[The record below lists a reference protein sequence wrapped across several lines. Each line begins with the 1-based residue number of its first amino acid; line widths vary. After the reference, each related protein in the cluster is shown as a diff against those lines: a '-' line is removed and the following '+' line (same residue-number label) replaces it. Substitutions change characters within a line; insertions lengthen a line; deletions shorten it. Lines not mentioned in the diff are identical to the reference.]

1 MDILNDL
8 YEQSRSRL
16 KRASRA
22 KVAIFAL
29 ICAATLFIFYRSEEN
44 ESFEYALLK
53 AAPVAIGVFFLID
66 GFLQKLGLL
75 SKNAK
80 ISEQSPRQTPNFPI
94 NSANIMRLE
103 IERKKTL
110 KETKKY
116 SAISVLAAIAAAAG
130 LTALKFK
137 IEDSLALAFGLGAFI
152 YSTSAAPKIK
162 AYKQNFKDK
171 IIRTLVNSRGL
182 NYDPYGQTPLEDF
195 LHVYNCRVDE
205 YDSNDLI
212 SGQVEGVSVRLGDF
226 KAVKI
231 IKTDKGERRETLF
244 EGAIFTADFHKNVD
258 AYVSVCHKSSQNL
271 AVYGERAYMDD
282 ARFNEYFKV
291 YSSDQIAARYA
302 LTPVLMEKILTLH
315 LSLDAPLNILIS
327 QDKIYVAVE
336 TWRDNFEPDINA
348 SLLGSDGAVR
358 YARELDGFL
367 AIVSELNLNRKIWK
381 MKDK

>member
-44 ESFEYALLK
+44 KSFEYALLK

-94 NSANIMRLE
+94 NSADIMRLE

-137 IEDSLALAFGLGAFI
+137 IEDSLALAFGLGAFV
-152 YSTSAAPKIK
+152 YSMSAAPKIK

-171 IIRTLVNSRGL
+171 IIRALVNSRGL

-205 YDSNDLI
+205 YNSNDLI

-244 EGAIFTADFHKNVD
+244 EGAIFTADFLKNVD

-302 LTPVLMEKILTLH
+302 LTPVLMEKILMLH

>member
-1 MDILNDL
+1 
-8 YEQSRSRL
+8 
-16 KRASRA
+16 
-22 KVAIFAL
+22 
-29 ICAATLFIFYRSEEN
+29 
-44 ESFEYALLK
+44 
-53 AAPVAIGVFFLID
+53 
-66 GFLQKLGLL
+66 
-75 SKNAK
+75 
-80 ISEQSPRQTPNFPI
+80 
-94 NSANIMRLE
+94 MRLE

-152 YSTSAAPKIK
+152 YSMSAAPKIK

-171 IIRTLVNSRGL
+171 IIRALVNSRGL

-302 LTPVLMEKILTLH
+302 LTPVLMEKILTLY

>member
-29 ICAATLFIFYRSEEN
+29 ICAATLFIFYSAEEN

-80 ISEQSPRQTPNFPI
+80 ISAQSQRPAPNFPI
-94 NSANIMRLE
+94 NSADIMRLE

-116 SAISVLAAIAAAAG
+116 SAISVLAAIVAAAG

-152 YSTSAAPKIK
+152 YSMSAAPKIK

-212 SGQVEGVSVRLGDF
+212 SGQVEDVSVRLGDF

-315 LSLDAPLNILIS
+315 LSLDAPINILIS

>member
-29 ICAATLFIFYRSEEN
+29 ICAATLFIFDRAEEN

-94 NSANIMRLE
+94 NSADIMRLE

-137 IEDSLALAFGLGAFI
+137 IEDSLALAFGLGAFV
-152 YSTSAAPKIK
+152 YSMSAAPKIK

-171 IIRTLVNSRGL
+171 IIRALVNSRGL

-302 LTPVLMEKILTLH
+302 LTPVLMEKILMLH

-348 SLLGSDGAVR
+348 SLLGSNGAVR

>member
-44 ESFEYALLK
+44 KSFEYALLK

-94 NSANIMRLE
+94 NSADIMRLE

-137 IEDSLALAFGLGAFI
+137 IEDSLALAFGLGAFV
-152 YSTSAAPKIK
+152 YSMSAAPKIK

-171 IIRTLVNSRGL
+171 IIRALVNSRGL

-205 YDSNDLI
+205 YNSNDLI

-302 LTPVLMEKILTLH
+302 LTPVLMEKILMLH

>member
-29 ICAATLFIFYRSEEN
+29 ICAATLFIFYRAEGN

-94 NSANIMRLE
+94 NSADIMRLE
-103 IERKKTL
+103 VERKKTL

-152 YSTSAAPKIK
+152 YSMSAAPKIK

-171 IIRTLVNSRGL
+171 IIRALVNSRGL

-302 LTPVLMEKILTLH
+302 LTPVLMEKILMLH